1 MFCRQVC
8 PTTHILIAW
17 ADFSKWFFT
26 AVKIMSHKT
35 WVTHVHRRI
44 HKTFITFISNENQ
57 EIQKSN
63 FHESYC
69 MTQQKK
75 IRHNW
80 RPYDVISILVK
91 KNQNTTVWWRYIAIS
106 CIFSIGSLAPPGGQ
120 PSNFFADCNS
130 SKYWLSNEI
139 WLIHVWLIAYES
151 KAMLW
156 FMPIEIWRYFVPRF

>member
-1 MFCRQVC
+1 MAEEERRSYVLPFTSSL
-8 PTTHILIAW
+8 PTHAYFNCVGWLI
-17 ADFSKWFFT
+17 KVVFT

-44 HKTFITFISNENQ
+44 HKIFVTFISNENQ

-63 FHESYC
+63 FHGSYC
-69 MTQQKK
+69 MTHQK
-75 IRHNW
+75 ICHNGQT
-80 RPYDVISILVK
+80 YDVISILVR

-139 WLIHVWLIAYES
+139 WLIHVWLIACES
-151 KAMLW
+151 
-156 FMPIEIWRYFVPRF
+156 